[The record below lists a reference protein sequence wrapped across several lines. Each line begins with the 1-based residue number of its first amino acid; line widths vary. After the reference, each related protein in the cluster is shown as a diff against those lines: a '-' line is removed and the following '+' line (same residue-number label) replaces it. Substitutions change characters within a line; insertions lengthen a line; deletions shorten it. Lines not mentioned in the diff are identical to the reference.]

1 MIRMLMLMLPKV
13 NRAAPQSVFGDGFYP
28 DKRDSKLCFEDLKT
42 FSVPENNLPLAGEKR
57 FRSQR
62 FLKPFLNIIGLQ
74 HHMFH

>member
-1 MIRMLMLMLPKV
+1 MIRKSMLMLPKV
-13 NRAAPQSVFGDGFYP
+13 NRATPQSVFGDGFYP

-57 FRSQR
+57 FRGQR
-62 FLKPFLNIIGLQ
+62 FFNHFRLTIGLQ